1 MVLLLEDGK
10 EKCLNIY
17 LGGPASRDEERDE
30 AEY

>member
-1 MVLLLEDGK
+1 MVVLPGDGK
-10 EKCLNIY
+10 EKYLNIY